1 MFTKTRL
8 LWLCAGIIAAVL
20 VSGAA
25 FVAFFFVQNI
35 WQGVDTSVAESE
47 NTVNS
52 FIAALNNY
60 DANTAWNLMSPALQ
74 TSYGTMQNF
83 NDTVIGVL
91 RQSGWHAQLLS
102 VLSIEGNFTLPS
114 SLVRSSAQI
123 KTQLKVTQNG
133 VPTNVTYVFE
143 LVKPSE
149 WRINNKLTLT

>member
-1 MFTKTRL
+1 
-8 LWLCAGIIAAVL
+8 
-20 VSGAA
+20 
-25 FVAFFFVQNI
+25 VAFFFVQNI

-60 DANTAWNLMSPALQ
+60 DDNTAWNLMSPALQ

-91 RQSGWHAQLLS
+91 RESGWHAQLLS

-123 KTQLKVTQNG
+123 KTQSKVTRNG
-133 VPTNVTYVFE
+133 VSTNVTCIFE

-149 WRINNKLTLT
+149 WRINNKLTIT